1 MVLQFPGITAPGG
14 VINDYSDSGNLYRA
28 HIFTS
33 SGTFTVSDLGILGT
47 TVEYLVVAGGSAGGG
62 GQSGGGGAGG
72 LRTNLPGVVDASP
85 SPLTISTPFA
95 VTAGPTSYVVTVGS
109 GGGGGIGQ
117 NPGVSMG
124 LIHIFVHHHLQM
136 ELQQQVVVMEVV

>member
-1 MVLQFPGITAPGG
+1 MWLLGGGG
-14 VINDYSDSGNLYRA
+14 V
-28 HIFTS
+28 
-33 SGTFTVSDLGILGT
+33 
-47 TVEYLVVAGGSAGGG
+47 GGG

-117 NPGVSMG
+117 NPGAEWV
-124 LIHIFVHHHLQM
+124 
-136 ELQQQVVVMEVV
+136 